1 MFFKQNTS
9 QKIISDAKIPK
20 IEVMKIVEIF
30 EKLLELG
37 ADVRL
42 KEPLANHTSMKLGG
56 PVDYLVFPND
66 QESFVESIGFLN
78 ECDIPWRIMG
88 FGTNLI
94 VEDGEHPGAV
104 LKTERLTSI
113 HFKGSEVVAECGIS
127 LKRLC
132 RLCALEGLSGLEF
145 AYGIPGSLGGAIY
158 MNAGAYGGEI
168 GEVVKEVLVFDGKE
182 SRWISGVELSFGY
195 RESLLKK
202 EKLIALKAVLKLKRD
217 DPQKVQGRMIDFL
230 RRRIE
235 KQPLDLP
242 SAGSIFKRPRK
253 DFYVGKA
260 IESLGLKGY
269 RVGGAE
275 ISRKHAGFIVN
286 IGGAKFEDILKLIDL
301 VKREVKR
308 NYDVVLETEV
318 EIWRSSKR

>member
-1 MFFKQNTS
+1 
-9 QKIISDAKIPK
+9 
-20 IEVMKIVEIF
+20 MKIMKIF

-37 ADVRL
+37 ADVKL
-42 KEPLANHTSMKLGG
+42 KEPLSNHTSMKLGG
-56 PVDYLVFPND
+56 PVDYLVFPSD
-66 QESFVESIGFLN
+66 QESFVESITFLN
-78 ECDIPWRIMG
+78 ECGVPWKIMG

-94 VEDGEHPGAV
+94 VEDKEHFGAV

-113 HFKGSEVVAECGIS
+113 YFNDSEVIAECGIS

-168 GEVVKEVLVFDGKE
+168 GEVVKKVLVFDGKKKYWL
-182 SRWISGVELSFGY
+182 SKNELSFGY

-202 EKLIALKAVLKLKRD
+202 EKLIALEAVLELKKD
-217 DPQKVQGRMIDFL
+217 NPQRVQDKMIDFL
-230 RRRIE
+230 KRRIE

-269 RVGGAE
+269 RIGGAE
-275 ISRKHAGFIVN
+275 ISKKHAGFIVN
-286 IGGAKFEDILKLIDL
+286 VGGAKFEDILRLIDL
-301 VKREVKR
+301 IKQEVKKK
-308 NYDVVLETEV
+308 YDVILETEV